1 MEAWPD
7 QRLLFSRPEPTCPE
21 IPLLQALVHSKIN
34 YKCSFAG
41 RQWGSSWASV
51 HASEQGEA
59 GGRISVWAPA
69 PSGPSA
75 PQRGEERGSEELCF
89 SCPQPACVQ
98 TDLAAHNPCR
108 WGSGNPGNPPAMPNT
123 ELEGA
128 SWTCQTMPAPGGRLG
143 APAGQH
149 PGRWS
154 CQSTGRLGGLHRE
167 AGRAARSLGR
177 SVCQLHELRLT
188 QQSRAPPG
196 TGESRCGLSGGAL
209 GPGLPALLPSGLRA
223 GRRWRGCC
231 RGDPP
236 DACS

>member
-1 MEAWPD
+1 MQLCPQTVGQQLGFRPRLGARRGWRQDKRVGSSPFWAECPSERGGKR
-7 QRLLFSRPEPTCPE
+7 QRGALLLVSTACLCADGPCCSQ
-21 IPLLQALVHSKIN
+21 PLLMGFREPGESP
-34 YKCSFAG
+34 C
-41 RQWGSSWASV
+41 
-51 HASEQGEA
+51 HAQHGA
-59 GGRISVWAPA
+59 GGGLV
-69 PSGPSA
+69 
-75 PQRGEERGSEELCF
+75 
-89 SCPQPACVQ
+89 
-98 TDLAAHNPCR
+98 DLPDN
-108 WGSGNPGNPPAMPNT
+108 
-123 ELEGA
+123 A
-128 SWTCQTMPAPGGRLG
+128 SPRCRLG

-149 PGRWS
+149 PGGWS

-177 SVCQLHELRLT
+177 SVCQLHELGLT